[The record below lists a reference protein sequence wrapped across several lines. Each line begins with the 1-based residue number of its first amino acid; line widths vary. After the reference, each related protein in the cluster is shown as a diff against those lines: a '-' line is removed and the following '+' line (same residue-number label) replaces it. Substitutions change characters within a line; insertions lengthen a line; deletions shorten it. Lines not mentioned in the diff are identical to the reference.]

1 VVAEERPED
10 SFEGREL
17 VPGVSADI
25 TRRTLFGRAVGIGTA
40 LELQRREQRARVFV
54 NTPTFF
60 GLPVGS
66 SLSGKRSREQFQ
78 AVSLVTNRSGIT
90 WEQRARVAGNLGLS
104 YSYTFERDHTI
115 DTGPPDPFAPPFDI
129 TVNIARLNA
138 AAAWDTRDDPTDT
151 ARGIFASST
160 IEFAPEAAGSD
171 IRFVRQLQQA
181 YYFRSWRRIVF
192 ASAARL
198 GVVVPLEG
206 QELIVSERFFAGGS
220 RTVRGVAEEGLG
232 GRDFFGDATGG
243 EAMLVLN
250 QEVRVP
256 FYEWLRGVVF
266 VDAGNIFT
274 RPRDMRLG
282 ALVGSIGAGLR
293 LATPFALLRVD
304 YGKPVW
310 GAPASSGRWTFGIGQ
325 AF

>member
-1 VVAEERPED
+1 
-10 SFEGREL
+10 
-17 VPGVSADI
+17 
-25 TRRTLFGRAVGIGTA
+25 
-40 LELQRREQRARVFV
+40 
-54 NTPTFF
+54 
-60 GLPVGS
+60 
-66 SLSGKRSREQFQ
+66 
-78 AVSLVTNRSGIT
+78 
-90 WEQRARVAGNLGLS
+90 VAGNLGLS

-115 DTGPPDPFAPPFDI
+115 GTGPPDPFAPPFDI